1 MVLLMQSPD
10 LLTMDGTYFYFLGLL
25 DGGGESLV
33 LIMRSYGTLVVY
45 WYKESATVSTPATF
59 GLAVRVHSCFNS
71 YLDSADDIG
80 NSWRNATAFQCCVKC
95 NAHYTGKLL
104 VSSSKENKGARNPL
118 SIDFVNAAFTEN
130 QGPISS
136 NADHQAIDR
145 YILFAVVAELSNSV

>member
-25 DGGGESLV
+25 DGGGESLFALHVIKKRCRKRLCCTKRRQQAIGGCSLTDVAPCQLHRMRIRV

-95 NAHYTGKLL
+95 NAHYTG
-104 VSSSKENKGARNPL
+104 
-118 SIDFVNAAFTEN
+118 
-130 QGPISS
+130 
-136 NADHQAIDR
+136 
-145 YILFAVVAELSNSV
+145 